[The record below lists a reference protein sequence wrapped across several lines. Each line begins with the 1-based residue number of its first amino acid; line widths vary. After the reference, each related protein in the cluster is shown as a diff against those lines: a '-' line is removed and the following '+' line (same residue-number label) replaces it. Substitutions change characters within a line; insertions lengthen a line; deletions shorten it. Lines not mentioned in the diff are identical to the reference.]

1 MVIAYDTGTT
11 GVKTCL
17 FEISDQLRLI
27 DSSYAGYGLY
37 VLEDGGVEQ
46 EPDEWWSALC
56 ATTRTLLKKTGILP
70 GSISAISF
78 CSQMQGLVLVDRE
91 GRPVR
96 RAMSYLDSR
105 ARRQFSNGLAYGLK
119 MNGLNACKLA
129 TSLSVTRA
137 VPASVKDPIWKY
149 KWVQENEPEN
159 FQTRMQVAGCQGI
172 SDPANDRQQ
181 HHDARLGVRYIPI

>member
-1 MVIAYDTGTT
+1 VKPLGKSIVVIAYDIGTT

-56 ATTRTLLKKTGILP
+56 ATTRALLKKTRILP
-70 GSISAISF
+70 GSVSAVSF

-119 MNGLNACKLA
+119 MNGLNARKLA
-129 TSLSVTRA
+129 
-137 VPASVKDPIWKY
+137 
-149 KWVQENEPEN
+149 
-159 FQTRMQVAGCQGI
+159 TRMQVAGC
-172 SDPANDRQQ
+172 
-181 HHDARLGVRYIPI
+181 